1 MTCLDTDV
9 LVSLLKGKSSA
20 VETISNLE
28 NSEGVLFTTSITS
41 YELVK
46 GAYISSK
53 QNSNL
58 KLVKDLLSNLN
69 ILNLNEEVIYT
80 AGKIYRDLRKK
91 GKPIGEFD
99 ILIAAICISNNETLI
114 SNDAHFKHVDGLS
127 TQNW

>member
-1 MTCLDTDV
+1 MACLDTDI
-9 LVSLLKGKSSA
+9 LISLLKGKTSA

-28 NSEGVLFTTSITS
+28 NSEGALFTTSITS

-58 KLVKDLLSNLN
+58 KIIKDLLSNLN
-69 ILNLNEEVIYT
+69 VLNLNEDVIDI
-80 AGKIYRDLRKK
+80 AGKIYGDLRKK

-99 ILIAAICISNNETLI
+99 ILIAAICMSNKETLI

-127 TQNW
+127 IKNW